1 LLHKAGLRA
10 IVLIICL
17 PTILGIIT
25 QAEEIQRFPQILIS
39 ATLVSLRDRRWAVR
53 NYERFPSRYPSPGFS
68 KHLLSLTLH
77 LNV

>member
-1 LLHKAGLRA
+1 MLHKAGLGA

-25 QAEEIQRFPQILIS
+25 QAKEIQRVPQILIS
-39 ATLVSLRDRRWAVR
+39 ATLGSLRDRRRAVR
-53 NYERFPSRYPSPGFS
+53 NYERFPSGYPSPGFS
-68 KHLLSLTLH
+68 KHLPSLTLH